1 MSFSFSVL
9 ASEFE
14 FAIAL
19 DEDLEVAAGES
30 ISRGYIADGRMQ
42 PHGVI
47 MVNEV
52 LDKSS
57 AILLGKRT
65 AWPETVDFEA
75 LVPSL
80 DFTVTLRVIGRG
92 LDMGQAGQTD
102 KLLKV
107 FGDKLR
113 TVVVMIRGES
123 SRIFFPGSLQDDLD
137 VELRHR
143 GANSQCSSKREQPS
157 RTEQR

>member
-1 MSFSFSVL
+1 M

-14 FAIAL
+14 FAVAL
-19 DEDLEVAAGES
+19 DEDLEVAAGKP
-30 ISRGYIADGRMQ
+30 ISRGNIADGRMQ
-42 PHGVI
+42 PHGVV

-80 DFTVTLRVIGRG
+80 DFPVALRVVRG
-92 LDMGQAGQTD
+92 GFDMGQTG
-102 KLLKV
+102 
-107 FGDKLR
+107 
-113 TVVVMIRGES
+113 
-123 SRIFFPGSLQDDLD
+123 
-137 VELRHR
+137 
-143 GANSQCSSKREQPS
+143 
-157 RTEQR
+157 